1 MRRMLRSIVLVWVT
15 ALFGLASGTSSLTQ
29 ATYEVTIHNLTR
41 GQLITPPL
49 VVVHDSSTS
58 LFSVGQPA
66 SMELATLA
74 EEGIP
79 RRRWRRQ
86 WA

>member
-1 MRRMLRSIVLVWVT
+1 MRKQMRPIFLVCVT
-15 ALFGLASGTSSLTQ
+15 ALFGWATGASGLAQT
-29 ATYEVTIHNLTR
+29 TYEVTIHNLTR

-58 LFSVGQPA
+58 LFSVGHPA

-74 EEGIP
+74 EEGTP
-79 RRRWRRQ
+79 CH
-86 WA
+86 